1 MAQPAR
7 KTTTN
12 NASEWIDLE
21 IPNRLPIIPLVSSV
35 LFPGGVL
42 SLQVGIDRNVR
53 LLKSLP
59 DDQNL
64 IAAFCQ
70 KSGDKENPR
79 PEDLSQIGVLAA
91 IVQRLPLSSDR
102 YQLFLQGRQRV
113 ELTQMLQSEPYFEG
127 MLREVAPRP
136 IPKNV
141 KTDHMIN
148 KAMSLFEKLVE
159 SDSKYSNELLNI
171 LRMNVSEGPDMFAD
185 LLSSFVNFPLEEKQ
199 LLLETVNPIERIELL
214 IDWIQRDLGKA
225 TVDRE
230 LQRSIQTSIDRRDRE
245 NYLREQLRVIQDE
258 LGDTNGSDREAD
270 TYRERLE
277 ALPLGEDHKQQLRRE
292 VNRLSQLS
300 PSSSDYSVLRGHLD
314 TVLQVPWLEKTE
326 DKLDLQKAEESLD
339 QKHHGLEKVK
349 ERVLEFLA
357 VLKLKGDLKG
367 PILCFV
373 GPPGVGKTSLG
384 AAIAEALGRK
394 FVRMA
399 VGGITDESEI
409 RGHRKTYIGAM
420 PGKMIQSYIQVGVNN
435 PLIMIDEIDKIGKD
449 FRGDPASALL
459 EVLDPKQ
466 NHTFV
471 DRYLEIPY
479 DLSHTLFICTANMLD
494 TIPSPLRDRME
505 VIRLS
510 GYTETEKLQIA
521 KKHLIPEL
529 LENHGLTAEQ
539 VSIPDDVI
547 LTVIRDYTA
556 EAGVRNLE
564 RKLATVLRKI
574 ARKVASGGTQETYPV
589 ETKELDGYLGLPSY
603 EHEFAERH
611 PEIGVTTGL
620 AWTQFGGE
628 IMFIE
633 ATRMPGSGRTTVTGQ
648 LGDVMRESVTAAY
661 SYVRSKAADLE
672 IEDRVFSDH
681 DIHIHFPAGAIPKDG
696 PSAGVAIATC
706 IASVM
711 GERPVRHDVAMTG
724 EVTLRG
730 KVLSV
735 GGVKE
740 KIMAAQRANI
750 KTIVLP
756 EGNRKDLSEVP
767 DEVKEGLSFVFAAR
781 VEDVWKEA
789 LIPLY
794 IARTRD
800 RKYDEAEYK
809 AERQKNERPEQR

>member
-1 MAQPAR
+1 MATINR
-7 KTTTN
+7 KPPN
-12 NASEWIDLE
+12 QSASEWMEEE
-21 IPNRLPIIPLVSSV
+21 IPKSLPIIPLVSSV
-35 LFPGGVL
+35 LFPNGVL

-53 LLKSLP
+53 LLKSLG

-79 PEDLSQIGVLAA
+79 AEDLSQIGVLAA

-102 YQLFLQGRQRV
+102 YQVFLQGRQRV
-113 ELTQMLQSEPYFEG
+113 ELVQMLQSEPYFEG
-127 MLREVAPRP
+127 MLREIAPRA
-136 IPKNV
+136 IPKSV
-141 KTDHMIN
+141 KTDNLMN

-171 LRMNVSEGPDMFAD
+171 LRMNMSEGPDTFAD

-199 LLLETVNPIERIELL
+199 LLLETVNPVERIELL

-225 TVDRE
+225 TFDKE
-230 LQRSIQTSIDRRDRE
+230 LQRTIQTSIDRRERE
-245 NYLREQLRVIQDE
+245 TYLREQLRVIQDE
-258 LGDTNGSDREAD
+258 LGDTNSSEREAD
-270 TYRERLE
+270 TYRDRVET
-277 ALPLGEDHKQQLRRE
+277 LPLAEEHKQTLRRE
-292 VNRLSQLS
+292 VNRFGQLS
-300 PSSSDYSVLRGHLD
+300 PSSSDYAVIKGHLD
-314 TVLQVPWLEKTE
+314 TVFQIPWAEKTE
-326 DKLDLQKAEESLD
+326 DRLDLVRAEEILEER
-339 QKHHGLEKVK
+339 HHGLEKVK

-384 AAIAEALGRK
+384 AAIADALGRK

-399 VGGITDESEI
+399 VGGVTDESEI

-420 PGKMIQSYIQVGVNN
+420 PGKLIQSYIQVGVNN

-449 FRGDPASALL
+449 YRGDPASALL
-459 EVLDPKQ
+459 EVMDPKQ
-466 NHTFV
+466 NVAFV
-471 DRYLEIPY
+471 DRYLEIPF
-479 DLSHTLFICTANMLD
+479 DLSHTLFISTANLLD

-510 GYTETEKLQIA
+510 GYTEREKLEIA

-529 LENHGLTAEQ
+529 LENHGLTASH
-539 VSIPDDVI
+539 VTFNDDA
-547 LTVIRDYTA
+547 LLMVIRDYTA

-564 RKLATVLRKI
+564 RKLATILRKI
-574 ARKVASGGTQETYPV
+574 ARKVASGSEEASYTV
-589 ETKELDGYLGLPSY
+589 ETSEIETYLGLPSY

-611 PEIGVTTGL
+611 PEVGVTTGL

-633 ATRMPGSGRTTVTGQ
+633 ATRMAGSGRTTVTGQ

-661 SYVRSKAADLE
+661 SYVRSKAKDLDIDDKKFTE
-672 IEDRVFSDH
+672 N

-711 GERPVRHDVAMTG
+711 GDRPVRHDVAMTG
-724 EVTLRG
+724 EITLRG

-740 KIMAAQRANI
+740 KVMAAQRANI
-750 KTIVLP
+750 KTVVLP
-756 EGNRKDLSEVP
+756 EGNRKDLTEVP
-767 DEVKEGLSFVFAAR
+767 DEVKAGLNFIFAER
-781 VEDVWKEA
+781 VETVWKET
-789 LIPLY
+789 LIPGVIATP
-794 IARTRD
+794 IARRQDDAENKIEPPTSD
-800 RKYDEAEYK
+800 RL
-809 AERQKNERPEQR
+809 EQR